1 MSGVIEKAG
10 SGPFVVS
17 GELTIYQA
25 NAVAQGLKAAQN
37 EGALRDVDLAD
48 VSEIDTAGLQILL
61 AARDKAADLGERLLL
76 RNPGPAVLEV
86 LALAG
91 LSDAFEV
98 AGAPDTEG
106 AP

>member
-1 MSGVIEKAG
+1 MSGVPDKVG
-10 SGPFVVS
+10 SDPFVVS

-25 NAVAQGLKAAQN
+25 NAVAQALKAAHN
-37 EGALRDVDLAD
+37 EGGLRDVDLAG

-61 AARDKAADLGERLLL
+61 AARDKAAGLGERFLLKY
-76 RNPGPAVLEV
+76 PGPAVLDV

-98 AGAPDTEG
+98 VRAPDAEA